1 MTRPSPT
8 ESATLYKVGTVK
20 TGNDGNKWIISESS
34 NGVKRWKLYRKVGS
48 KKVGSKKG
56 KVGSKKVDTK
66 KVGSK
71 KGKVGSK
78 KGKMGTKKVGGKK

>member
-1 MTRPSPT
+1 MSRPSPT

-48 KKVGSKKG
+48 KK
-56 KVGSKKVDTK
+56 
-66 KVGSK
+66 
-71 KGKVGSK
+71 GKVGSK
-78 KGKMGTKKVGGKK
+78 KGGGGNRKQEGGNRK

>member
-1 MTRPSPT
+1 MSRPSPT

-48 KKVGSKKG
+48 KKVEVKSK
-56 KVGSKKVDTK
+56 KVGSKNMEDKKVKGK

-71 KGKVGSK
+71 K
-78 KGKMGTKKVGGKK
+78 

>member
-1 MTRPSPT
+1 MSRPSPT

-48 KKVGSKKG
+48 KKVEVKSKNVGSK
-56 KVGSKKVDTK
+56 KVGSKKVGSKKVKGK

-71 KGKVGSK
+71 K
-78 KGKMGTKKVGGKK
+78 

>member
-1 MTRPSPT
+1 MSRPSPT

-48 KKVGSKKG
+48 KKVEVKSKKDTKKVEG
-56 KVGSKKVDTK
+56 KKVGSKKVKGK

-71 KGKVGSK
+71 K
-78 KGKMGTKKVGGKK
+78 